1 MSAPHFS
8 LGFSPWLVVGFGI
21 GWDGPQLAPCSVSC
35 VIVSLLPSSVLCRG
49 GLQGSSCFD
58 FSQGFVF
65 FALKGMQV
73 LKHPMPE
80 RDFEPFFLFEEPC
93 CSQGIV
99 VCLRVHSSH
108 GRRLISHD
116 GSEAC
121 IGYGYVFFSGI
132 KNCQK
137 ICQGIVVISLQ
148 KCVGACS
155 PSKVKCEL
163 QGTNKGSQAAEV
175 NCFDAPGR
183 KQISEGRCTEYN
195 NEEIE
200 NPRPSFVHSALGRMV
215 QRISKCIEFKALGV
229 VSQFQSPWMSSSSS
243 LAGFGCAG
251 PQLRFS
257 VPSADVT
264 FSKCVK
270 ARSLLSCWVRKG
282 GSGSY
287 VRGAARSQIL
297 NYNQKLSTGKIPIP
311 EHAPEIFHAEHHGTA
326 EQQNCTAYRV
336 RRGGR
341 DPSWAGKC
349 SHRGAGRRQRRAF
362 PSLPPIQGG
371 YAYG

>member
-1 MSAPHFS
+1 MTGYFPFELPPSFVGFCGCLAPHPS
-8 LGFSPWLVVGFGI
+8 LTDFPPEVLLFRVI
-21 GWDGPQLAPCSVSC
+21 KRLPL
-35 VIVSLLPSSVLCRG
+35 IVSKASLSVGLDFLDSWVVSAFESMKVSEPMVVPGNHNPLISIKIASSIYCV
-49 GLQGSSCFD
+49 
-58 FSQGFVF
+58 
-65 FALKGMQV
+65 
-73 LKHPMPE
+73 
-80 RDFEPFFLFEEPC
+80 
-93 CSQGIV
+93 V
-99 VCLRVHSSH
+99 VCFGVYGAHYWRF
-108 GRRLISHD
+108 ICHD
-116 GSEAC
+116 SGEAC
-121 IGYGYVFFSGI
+121 IGLGNISFRGL
-132 KNCQK
+132 KNRLK
-137 ICQGIVVISLQ
+137 ICQGIVVLTLQ

-155 PSKVKCEL
+155 PSKVECEL
-163 QGTNKGSQAAEV
+163 QGTNKGSQASEV
-175 NCFDAPGR
+175 DCFDAPGR

-195 NEEIE
+195 NEEVE

-282 GSGSY
+282 CSGPY

-297 NYNQKLSTGKIPIP
+297 NYNQELSTGNIPNS
-311 EHAPEIFHAEHHGTA
+311 EHAPGIFHAEHHGTA
-326 EQQNCTAYRV
+326 EQQNCTDNRV
-336 RRGGR
+336 RREWR
-341 DPSWAGKC
+341 DPSRTGKC
-349 SHRGAGRRQRRAF
+349 SHRGVGRRQRRVL
-362 PSLPPIQGG
+362 PSLPTIQGG